1 MRIAHKGLR
10 RFHEHDDARGLNPD
24 HVERIRRILTVLQD
38 AQGPSDADLP
48 SWRLHRLRGD
58 MHGQWSVRVSG
69 NWRIVFR
76 FEGTEAVSVD
86 LVDYH

>member
-38 AQGPSDADLP
+38 AQKPSDAGLP
-48 SWRLHRLRGD
+48 GWRLHRLSGD
-58 MHGQWSVRVSG
+58 RHGQWSVRVSG
-69 NWRIVFR
+69 KWRIVFR
-76 FEGTEAVSVD
+76 FEGTEAVGVD
-86 LVDYH
+86 LVNYH

>member
-48 SWRLHRLRGD
+48 GWRLHR
-58 MHGQWSVRVSG
+58 V
-69 NWRIVFR
+69 
-76 FEGTEAVSVD
+76 
-86 LVDYH
+86 

>member
-1 MRIAHKGLR
+1 MKIARKGLR
-10 RFHEHDDARGLNPD
+10 RFHEHDDARGLNPA

-38 AQGPSDADLP
+38 AQGPSNVDLP
-48 SWRLHRLRGD
+48 GWRLHRLHGD
-58 MHGQWSVRVSG
+58 MHGQWSIRVSG